1 MTTTTR
7 SPSSSHIA
15 VDVQNARMPRDDNG
29 ERLKN
34 KELKSKELKSKR
46 LESERQH
53 KQETAKMRNNK
64 GAK

>member
-34 KELKSKELKSKR
+34 KELKSKR